1 MDSSRRD
8 YRVFLLYSTVIPT
21 PTKADTTCYLLS
33 TYVPKICF
41 SRDGAYELCMFLSG
55 CLGSETCDN
64 GQTASVAYR
73 TVRR

>member
-8 YRVFLLYSTVIPT
+8 YRVFLLYSTVYRPQRRLILHVTYCLP
-21 PTKADTTCYLLS
+21 

-41 SRDGAYELCMFLSG
+41 SRDGAYVPYVCSLVDVWAARLVTMDKPPQL
-55 CLGSETCDN
+55 
-64 GQTASVAYR
+64 R